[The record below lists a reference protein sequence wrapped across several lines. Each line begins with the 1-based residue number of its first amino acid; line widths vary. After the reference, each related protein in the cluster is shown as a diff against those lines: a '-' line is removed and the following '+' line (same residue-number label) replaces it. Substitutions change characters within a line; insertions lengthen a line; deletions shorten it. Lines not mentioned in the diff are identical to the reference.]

1 MFCGK
6 VKEFLSQNNIEF
18 VERDIAADESALGE
32 LEKLGYMT
40 TPVTLID
47 GQAVVGF
54 DVKRLSELLG
64 LPSLPSRKPA
74 ISEPNSVP

>member
-6 VKEFLSQNNIEF
+6 VKEYLSQNKIAF
-18 VERDIAADESALGE
+18 TERNVATDENALAE

-47 GQAVVGF
+47 GEAVVGF
-54 DVKRLSELLG
+54 DREKLGSLLG
-64 LPSLPSRKPA
+64 G
-74 ISEPNSVP
+74 N

>member
-6 VKEFLSQNNIEF
+6 VKEFLSQNKIEF
-18 VERDIAADESALGE
+18 TDRNIAADETALEE

-47 GQAVVGF
+47 GEVVVGF
-54 DVKRLSELLG
+54 DVLKLRSALG
-64 LPSLPSRKPA
+64 LS
-74 ISEPNSVP
+74 